1 MYCNV
6 WPVFLQQ
13 CFIMMFSDAQRALQ
27 LLEEYR
33 TKLSQTGDPHL
44 RLSIERVINIFQ
56 STLFQ
61 ALIGKLLLE
70 QEKFSPA
77 KFLNVC

>member
-1 MYCNV
+1 MLAS
-6 WPVFLQQ
+6 VFQQ
-13 CFIMMFSDAQRALQ
+13 CFIMIFSDAQRALQ

-61 ALIGKLLLE
+61 ALIGELLLE
-70 QEKFSPA
+70 QPYV
-77 KFLNVC
+77 FLGEVS

>member
-1 MYCNV
+1 M
-6 WPVFLQQ
+6 
-13 CFIMMFSDAQRALQ
+13 IFSDAQRALQ

-61 ALIGKLLLE
+61 ALIGELLLE
-70 QEKFSPA
+70 QPCFPRRS
-77 KFLNVC
+77 FLTFVLCADMVEQV